1 MTIVQGTA
9 HEKTRSKLVMEFAV
23 TQKKFETQGVVP
35 DLGMA
40 PRQDVIHV
48 NCCDV
53 PDKEQDLPAL
63 HGQCRK

>member
-9 HEKTRSKLVMEFAV
+9 HEKTWSKLVMEFAV
-23 TQKKFETQGVVP
+23 TKKSSRLESGVVP

-40 PRQDVIHV
+40 PRQDV

-53 PDKEQDLPAL
+53 PDKEQDLAL
-63 HGQCRK
+63 LRQCRN